1 MRYLLPLFLA
11 GCAAS
16 TPQAG
21 TPEPHPGPT
30 WQARLEKASRS
41 PEAWRARSE
50 EIRRQVLVASG
61 LWPEADRGPVK
72 VELSGRVERDG
83 YSVEKCH
90 LETLPGFKLTATL
103 YRPLGRKGPF
113 PAVACPHGHW
123 KTGRFTDQADCS
135 VPGRSINFARMGMVV
150 LAYDMLGFGDLTPL
164 GHKFGDVP
172 WGVSLQGLQLW
183 NSLKV
188 VDFLCSLPEVDKT
201 KVGVTGASG
210 GGTQTFLLAA
220 VDSRIKAAVP
230 VNMVAAACQGGCLCE
245 NGPLL
250 RLDLNNVEIAASI
263 APRAALMLV
272 SCTGDWTSD
281 VPTVEGPAVQKVYDA
296 LGVPGKFRWIQN
308 KADHNYNQ
316 ATREYVYAFFQEH
329 LLGGPKADKIP
340 ETPFKAEP
348 PESMRLPAEG
358 DLVRVAQQMRQAAP
372 DRVALRHTFGIRVPA
387 AAEVDWKGEVLL
399 YKPFPGEIKL
409 ALTAKGSTL
418 WVSSTPESARM
429 PLPNLG
435 WTLSLDPRPREAPC
449 NEGARFQN
457 EGWRKWMDP
466 YPSTYYR
473 TPLARGAQDVL
484 AALAAL
490 PEVEAAAQGE
500 SAVAVLIARALKPG
514 KSTLDLTG
522 VDDSKITQP
531 GWLRLGGLKGVATL
545 LAGQELTLIHPPFD
559 VAALKEAWAAE
570 GRAHALKVI
579 P

>member
-1 MRYLLPLFLA
+1 MRALIPLLLV
-11 GCAAS
+11 GCASAPR
-16 TPQAG
+16 TAQ
-21 TPEPHPGPT
+21 PEPHPGAT
-30 WQARLEKASRS
+30 WQARLEKAARS

-50 EIRRQVLVASG
+50 DIRRQILVSSG
-61 LWPEADRGPVK
+61 LWPEVDRGPVQ

-83 YSVEKCH
+83 YSVEKCA

-103 YRPLGRKGPF
+103 YRPLGKKGPF
-113 PAVACPHGHW
+113 PAVANPHGHW
-123 KTGRFTDQADCS
+123 KTGRFTDQAEAS
-135 VPGRSINFARMGMVV
+135 VPGRCINFARMGMVA
-150 LAYDMLGFGDLTPL
+150 LAYDMVGFGDLTPL

-201 KVGVTGASG
+201 RVGVTGASG

-220 VDSRIKAAVP
+220 VDQRVTAAVP

-281 VPTVEGPAVQKVYDA
+281 VPKVEGPAVQKAFDA

-308 KADHNYNQ
+308 KADHNYNKD
-316 ATREYVYAFFQEH
+316 TREYVYAFFQEH
-329 LLGGPKADKIP
+329 LLGGPKVDRIA
-340 ETPFKAEP
+340 ETPFTAEP
-348 PESMRLPAEG
+348 RESMTLPVVG

-387 AAEVDWKGEVLL
+387 PDEIERKGDVLV
-399 YKPFPGEIKL
+399 YKPFPGEIQ
-409 ALTAKGSTL
+409 LTGQGSTL
-418 WVSSTPESARM
+418 WVSSTPDSARM
-429 PLPNLG
+429 PLPELR

-449 NEGARFQN
+449 NEGVRWTN
-457 EGWRKWMDP
+457 DSYKKWMDP

-490 PEVEAAAQGE
+490 PDVDVAAQGE
-500 SAVAVLIARALKPG
+500 SAVAVLIARALRPG
-514 KSTLDLTG
+514 TSTLDLTG
-522 VDDSKITQP
+522 VDDSKIAQP
-531 GWLRLGGLKGVATL
+531 GWLRLGGLKGVASL
-545 LAGQELTLIHPPFD
+545 LAGQPLTLIHPPFD
-559 VAALKEAWAAE
+559 AAPLKEAWAAAGKPE
-570 GRAHALKVI
+570 ALKVI